1 MIWNI
6 KYTLTTNTPKIETKM
21 FNVSTFHLT
30 CFSMFNLKI
39 IIEKM
44 EENKS
49 NFNNDILNRYASIIK
64 LDFDKYY
71 F

>member
-1 MIWNI
+1 
-6 KYTLTTNTPKIETKM
+6 
-21 FNVSTFHLT
+21 
-30 CFSMFNLKI
+30 MFNLKI

>member
-1 MIWNI
+1 
-6 KYTLTTNTPKIETKM
+6 M
-21 FNVSTFHLT
+21 FNVLIFYLI

-44 EENKS
+44 EENKL
-49 NFNNDILNRYASIIK
+49 NFNNDILNRYVFIIK